1 MRGYPKYVATKKDYE
16 NLMAMK
22 EYKDQAIKE
31 LSAIRDLDD
40 DKAIEVVSSTTD
52 EETGKETVVTKEIDN
67 AMPAYKI
74 KGFKSRQEVA
84 DLISAA
90 DVKKEV

>member
-1 MRGYPKYVATKKDYE
+1 MRGYPKFVATKKDYE
-16 NLMAMK
+16 NLMAMPK
-22 EYKDQAIKE
+22 YKDQAIKE

-40 DKAIEVVSSTTD
+40 DKAIEVVSSTKD
-52 EETGKETVVTKEIDN
+52 EKTGKETVVTKEIDN

>member
-1 MRGYPKYVATKKDYE
+1 MRGYPKFVATKKDYE
-16 NLMAMK
+16 NLMAMP

-40 DKAIEVVSSTTD
+40 DKAAEVISSTTD

-67 AMPAYKI
+67 AMPAYKV

-90 DVKKEV
+90 DKEV